1 VKLTN
6 SQKKKII
13 ALHADGVS
21 QTKLAAQFRVTRRTI
36 KAVLDSDTEF
46 AQKAAEK
53 NKVESEAKALSFAE
67 RMQRESEE
75 LIGEI
80 LQSVR
85 RDFAN
90 ASVRDRMGAVKIMS
104 ECFLRRSEAQGV
116 GAGVTVTV
124 SLEDTSE
131 AEEVAV
137 DDD

>member
-1 VKLTN
+1 MKLTN

-21 QTKLAAQFRVTRRTI
+21 QTKLAKQFHVARSTI
-36 KAVLDSDTEF
+36 KDVIDSDTDF
-46 AQKAAEK
+46 LQKAADA
-53 NKVESEAKALSFAE
+53 NKTASEEAALSFME
-67 RMQRESEE
+67 RMQKKSEE

-104 ECFLRRSEAQGV
+104 ECFLRRSEAQGA
-116 GAGVTVTV
+116 GTGVTVTV

>member
-1 VKLTN
+1 MKLTN

-46 AQKAAEK
+46 AQKAAEQ
-53 NKVESEAKALSFAE
+53 NKQESEAKALSFAE
-67 RMQRESEE
+67 RMQKESEE

-104 ECFLRRSEAQGV
+104 ECFLRRDAAM
-116 GAGVTVTV
+116 GAGTGVTVTV

>member
-1 VKLTN
+1 MKLTN

-21 QTKLAAQFRVTRRTI
+21 QSELSKRFGVTRKTI
-36 KAVLDSDTEF
+36 ASVLKKDPEF
-46 AQKAAEK
+46 TQRVADK
-53 NKVESEAKALSFAE
+53 NNEEAEAKALSFME
-67 RMQRESEE
+67 RMQKESED

-104 ECFLRRSEAQGV
+104 ECFLRRSEAQGA
-116 GAGVTVTV
+116 GTGVTVTV

>member
-1 VKLTN
+1 MKLTN

-104 ECFLRRSEAQGV
+104 ECFLRRDAAM
-116 GAGVTVTV
+116 GAGTGVTVTV

-131 AEEVAV
+131 AEEVSA

>member
-1 VKLTN
+1 MKLTN

-21 QTKLAAQFRVTRRTI
+21 QSELSKRFGVTRKTI
-36 KAVLDSDTEF
+36 ASVLKKDPEF
-46 AQKAAEK
+46 TRRVADK
-53 NKVESEAKALSFAE
+53 NNEEAEAKALSFME
-67 RMQRESEE
+67 RMQKESED

-116 GAGVTVTV
+116 GTGVTVTV

-131 AEEVAV
+131 AEEVTV

>member
-1 VKLTN
+1 M
-6 SQKKKII
+6 
-13 ALHADGVS
+13 HADGVS
-21 QTKLAAQFRVTRRTI
+21 QSELSKRFGVTRKTI
-36 KAVLDSDTEF
+36 SSVLKKDPEF
-46 AQKAAEK
+46 TQRVAEK
-53 NKVESEAKALSFAE
+53 NNEEAEAKALSFME
-67 RMQRESEE
+67 RMQKESED

-104 ECFLRRSEAQGV
+104 ECFLRRDAAQGA
-116 GAGVTVTV
+116 GTGVTVTV

-137 DDD
+137 DD

>member
-36 KAVLDSDTEF
+36 KAVFDSDTEF
-46 AQKAAEK
+46 AQKAAEQ
-53 NKVESEAKALSFAE
+53 NKQESEAKALSFAE
-67 RMQRESEE
+67 RMQKESEE

-104 ECFLRRSEAQGV
+104 ECFLRRSEAQGA
-116 GAGVTVTV
+116 GTGVTVTV